1 MKLMYEPEFR
11 CQKNGVP
18 ILSHK
23 EIEDDAENF
32 IKDFDVEILERPREL
47 DIERFVEYYLRLS
60 LDYNNLSNCGLIL
73 GRMVFNDTDKIPIYD
88 AERGRAEYISAE
100 RGTVMIDNM
109 LLDDEHRLRST
120 LGHEAGH
127 WIYQKSYFCTD
138 SNQLT
143 LFDTVDRVGTACR
156 KSDIEGGDGTK
167 RTLSTDHDW
176 LEHQAKY
183 FSAAILMPR
192 KAMKVVC
199 GDEAMRRN
207 LTAEAPGF
215 EEIFLANHVAEVFN
229 VSVESARIRIK
240 QLEHDFE
247 PVMHNNPAIFTIG
260 YPERVFSL

>member
-1 MKLMYEPEFR
+1 MYEPEFR

-100 RGTVMIDNM
+100 RGTIMVDNM

-127 WIYQKSYFCTD
+127 WIYQQSYFCTD
-138 SNQLT
+138 LNQIT

-192 KAMKVVC
+192 KAMRVVC

-215 EEIFLANHVAEVFN
+215 EEIFLANHVAKVFN

-240 QLEHDFE
+240 QLEYDFE
-247 PVMHNNPAIFTIG
+247 PVIHNNPAIFTIG

>member
-1 MKLMYEPEFR
+1 MYEPEFR

-32 IKDFDVEILERPREL
+32 IRDFDVEILERPREL

-60 LDYNNLSNCGLIL
+60 MDYNNLSNCGLIL

-88 AERGRAEYISAE
+88 PERGRAEYISAE
-100 RGTVMIDNM
+100 RGTIMVDNT

-143 LFDTVDRVGTACR
+143 LFDTADKVGTACR

-192 KAMKVVC
+192 QAMRVVC

-207 LTAEAPGF
+207 LTAEDPGF

-240 QLEHDFE
+240 QLEYDFK
-247 PVMHNNPAIFTIG
+247 PIMHNNPTIFTIG
-260 YPERVFSL
+260 YPERVFSH